1 MNLKA
6 KGEVNVII
14 EKLKVDEYNFT
25 APFFWVKIILTYFEF
40 FYYCIYFQ
48 VYSPNFFHF
57 KIFTRYSTKKK
68 NNNNFTRYNLYNLSP
83 F

>member
-6 KGEVNVII
+6 RGEVNVII

-25 APFFWVKIILTYFEF
+25 APFFGGKLYLPTLSFSIIAFTFRYTHLISFTLKF
-40 FYYCIYFQ
+40 
-48 VYSPNFFHF
+48 
-57 KIFTRYSTKKK
+57 FTRYSTKKIF
-68 NNNNFTRYNLYNLSP
+68 NFTRYNLYNLSP